1 MTNPEQLRKIADV
14 AEKYNVPLL
23 KVTGGQRIDLLGVE
37 KEKLPNVWRDLGMRS
52 GYAYGKTLRTVKTC
66 VGQDFCRFGTQ
77 DSISLGIEIE
87 KKYEGLNTPHK
98 VKMAVSAC
106 PRNCAESGIKDVG
119 IVGVE
124 GAWEIYVGGNGGVDL
139 RSAELLCKVETNE
152 EVVETISAFLQYYRE
167 QATYLERT
175 SHWIERVGLES
186 IKKVIFDDR
195 IERVALIERMEM
207 ALSRHK
213 DPWME
218 IIENEEKQNQLFEK
232 KKIAV
237 KQGGG
242 M

>member
-1 MTNPEQLRKIADV
+1 MMLIHDLSMKVHANIQKDGTFSVVPRMYGGVTNPEQLRKIADV

-37 KEKLPNVWRDLGMRS
+37 KENLPNVWRDLDMRS

-119 IVGVE
+119 ILG
-124 GAWEIYVGGNGGVDL
+124 
-139 RSAELLCKVETNE
+139 
-152 EVVETISAFLQYYRE
+152 
-167 QATYLERT
+167 
-175 SHWIERVGLES
+175 
-186 IKKVIFDDR
+186 
-195 IERVALIERMEM
+195 
-207 ALSRHK
+207 
-213 DPWME
+213 
-218 IIENEEKQNQLFEK
+218 
-232 KKIAV
+232 
-237 KQGGG
+237 
-242 M
+242 